1 MKRYSPGPLAKR
13 VLQGLSLCLNVF
25 FAAYLLTQY
34 WHPRPLAKASDT
46 PPSIIIS
53 VAERLPEAD
62 AGILWRAYRAK
73 EVKMSAAQQDYRRA
87 VRDTAL
93 LLKAPQVD
101 AQGLRVAIDNA
112 KEKRGAVGDLVLEVF
127 IEAFPQMSLPG
138 REKLSEKSQR

>member
-13 VLQGLSLCLNVF
+13 VVLGLSLCLNVS

-34 WHPRPLAKASDT
+34 WHPRPAKAPDT
-46 PPSIIIS
+46 PPSIIMS

-62 AGILWRAYRAK
+62 AGILWRVYRAK
-73 EVKMSAAQQDYRRA
+73 EMKMSAAQQDYRRA
-87 VRDTAL
+87 ARDTAL

-101 AQGLRVAIDNA
+101 PQGLRAAMDNA

-127 IEAFPQMSLPG
+127 IEAFPQMSLHG
-138 REKLSEKSQR
+138 RKKLLEKSQR